1 MDREQEQKTRDDLTE
16 EVLNKVLAASGPTM
30 TSSQIAALKQQIQ
43 YSLSRY
49 SLDENE
55 SNTSIIDAQQE
66 NARVLRMFI
75 DAKRIEGRSDT
86 TLYNYSKELSKL
98 FLSLNK
104 SYKFI
109 TSKDIR
115 EYMSWRKDV
124 GNLSPASL
132 ANMRQ
137 YMMSFFKW
145 CFREE
150 LITKNPMDKIGV
162 TAQHIQ

>member
-43 YSLSRY
+43 FSLSRF

-55 SNTSIIDAQQE
+55 SNTSIIDAQSE

-86 TLYNYSKELSKL
+86 TLYNYAKEMSKL

-104 SYKFI
+104 SYKYI
-109 TSKDIR
+109 TSKDVR

>member
-1 MDREQEQKTRDDLTE
+1 MNREEEQKKRDDLTE
-16 EVLNKVLAASGPTM
+16 EVLNKVLATSGPTM

-55 SNTSIIDAQQE
+55 GNTSIIDAQQE

-86 TLYNYSKELSKL
+86 TLYNYAKEMSKL

-104 SYKFI
+104 SYKFV
-109 TSKDIR
+109 TSKDVR

>member
-1 MDREQEQKTRDDLTE
+1 
-16 EVLNKVLAASGPTM
+16 M

-86 TLYNYSKELSKL
+86 TLYNYAKELSKL